1 MRNPCP
7 DKNNTDYLTKVWAY
21 REPFPSAPRRASD
34 RQAYATVDSCIE
46 VSEQVDHLMLDN
58 RLSLLRLER
67 NLTRLEA
74 L

>member
-34 RQAYATVDSCIE
+34 RQAYATVDSQLRDL
-46 VSEQVDHLMLDN
+46 VTDLQV
-58 RLSLLRLER
+58 LRVEDR
-67 NLTRLEA
+67 FMVVPR
-74 L
+74 